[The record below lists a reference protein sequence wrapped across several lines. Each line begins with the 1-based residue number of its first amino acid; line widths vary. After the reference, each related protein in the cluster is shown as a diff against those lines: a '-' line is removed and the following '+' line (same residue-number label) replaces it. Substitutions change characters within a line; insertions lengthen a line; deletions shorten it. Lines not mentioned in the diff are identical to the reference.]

1 MNSTKLQRFVDEAQN
16 IIDGYIDN
24 LPESVCIT
32 AATDVSSP
40 GPRSAVIETDKSVCV
55 LAWISIPKSY
65 EFPEWA

>member
-1 MNSTKLQRFVDEAQN
+1 MNRTELQRFVDEAQN

-32 AATDVSSP
+32 AAVDVSSP
-40 GPRSAVIETDKSVCV
+40 GPHSAVIETDNSVCV

-65 EFPEWA
+65 EFPD